1 MAICLDIGNLDIKK
15 DFRKIACMEHDIVDR
30 IICQWQSERPDLD
43 ARCMGVVGRILRLA
57 GHFER
62 RANECLNEFDLAIWA
77 FDVLGTLRRRGEPFS
92 MTPTELMKS
101 VMLSSGAM
109 TNRIDRLEA
118 LGLIERIPHEQD
130 RRSLQV
136 RLTPKGRKIIDAAS
150 PVRFEEAWDA
160 VRNLSKHEQATLAT
174 LLRKVLMTVEAHST

>member
-1 MAICLDIGNLDIKK
+1 MD
-15 DFRKIACMEHDIVDR
+15 HDIVD
-30 IICQWQSERPDLD
+30 IVIAEWQSERPDLD
-43 ARCMGVVGRILRLA
+43 VSCMGVVGRILRLA
-57 GHFER
+57 GHLER
-62 RANECLNEFDLAIWA
+62 RANEALKEFDLAIWA
-77 FDVLGTLRRRGEPFS
+77 FDVLGTLRRRGEPYS

-118 LGLIERIPHEQD
+118 IGLIERIPHDQD

-136 RLTPKGRKIIDAAS
+136 RLTAKGREVIDASS

-160 VRNLSKHEQATLAT
+160 LRNLSEREQTALAS
-174 LLRKVLMTVEAHST
+174 LLRKILQTVEGRHDGA